1 VPKWYIPFHVIIDL
15 LAAGFLLLLYGV
27 GPFVFMTTQHRPK
40 RLIAMAAAL
49 VALVATIVFWGP
61 INAALNGIDTESIR
75 ALVMRAGPVGP
86 FAVIGLMTLAIVASP
101 IPSAPIAL
109 AAGLVYGH
117 LWGTVLV
124 AIGAESG
131 AVLAFVIARYLGRD
145 HVESWLGAHMQN
157 RFFGSQNALMAT
169 VFISRLLPFVS
180 FDAISY
186 AAGLSRITFWRFGL
200 ATLAGIIPASFV
212 LAHLGA
218 QALEG
223 ESNVGFWV
231 SLGLGIAGLTT
242 AAIWHHRSVGNAGAA
257 PPSPDNS
264 AD

>member
-1 VPKWYIPFHVIIDL
+1 
-15 LAAGFLLLLYGV
+15 
-27 GPFVFMTTQHRPK
+27 MTKPNRIK
-40 RLIAMAAAL
+40 RLTTIAMA
-49 VALVATIVFWGP
+49 VATLVVAFLYREN

-75 ALVMRAGPVGP
+75 VLVMRAGPIGP
-86 FAVIGLMTLAIVASP
+86 FAVVGLMTLAIVASP

-117 LWGTVLV
+117 FWGTVLV

-131 AVLAFVIARYLGRD
+131 AVAAFVIARYLGRD
-145 HVESWLGAHMQN
+145 HVERWLGARMKN

-169 VFISRLLPFVS
+169 VFVSRLLPFVS

-186 AAGLSRITFWRFGL
+186 AAGLSRIAFWRFGL
-200 ATLAGIIPASFV
+200 ATLAGIVPASFV

-223 ESNVGFWV
+223 QNNVGFWV
-231 SLGLGIAGLTT
+231 SLGLGVAGLLT
-242 AAIWHHRSVGNAGAA
+242 AAIWHHRKVRKADPA
-257 PPSPDNS
+257 PASINRS
-264 AD
+264 AE

>member
-1 VPKWYIPFHVIIDL
+1 
-15 LAAGFLLLLYGV
+15 
-27 GPFVFMTTQHRPK
+27 MTTPNRPK
-40 RLIAMAAAL
+40 QLIALAIAL
-49 VALVATIVFWGP
+49 VALGATILFWGP
-61 INAALNGIDTESIR
+61 INAALNGIDSESIR

-109 AAGLVYGH
+109 AAGLIYGH
-117 LWGTVLV
+117 VWGSILV
-124 AIGAESG
+124 VIGAESG
-131 AVLAFVIARYLGRD
+131 AILAFVIARYLGRD
-145 HVESWLGAHMQN
+145 QVERWLGAHMQN

-169 VFISRLLPFVS
+169 VFVSRLLPFIS

-218 QALEG
+218 SALQG

-242 AAIWHHRSVGNAGAA
+242 AAIWHHRSTRTAEAA
-257 PPSPDNS
+257 PPDNS